1 MRHFRVLSDSGL
13 GYDKASRRR
22 FLGGRRKLASRSAAG
37 FPLPAERKGFDL
49 TPLLLREGFLVR
61 MRRGMP
67 LGLIGFAL
75 VAAVWAAGM
84 GQPSAVLAQTVP
96 PIVAPEPEGGA
107 PGAGTGTQPSAAT
120 GPEVERIAV
129 EGAQR
134 IERETVLSYIGIR
147 PGDRVDAGRVNE
159 ALKTLFGTGLFA
171 DVTMQMTGNTLTIR
185 VVENPI
191 INRIAFEGNQRIE
204 DETLEAETQLRPRL
218 VYTRTRVQNDVERI
232 LEVYRRN
239 GRFAARVEPKVIQL
253 EQNRVDLVFEIA
265 EGPQTGIEKV
275 SFIGNEY
282 FSDSALRG
290 ELVTKES
297 RWYRFFS
304 SADTYDPD
312 KLTFDRELLRRF
324 YLANGFADFRV
335 VSAVAE
341 LTEDQEN
348 FFITFTLE
356 EGPRYTF
363 GEFDV
368 TSRIPDIDPEPLRDA
383 VDLETGDWYDADA
396 VDDTIVALTNA
407 VGDLG
412 YAFVDV
418 RPVVDRDRENREIN
432 ITFDIQEAPRVYVE
446 RIDISGNTRT
456 LDEVIRREFL
466 LVEGDAFNATKLR
479 RSRQRITDLGY
490 FGDVNVT
497 NVPGS
502 DPDKTVVQVAVE
514 EQSTGE
520 LSIGAGFSS
529 TDGALGEIAIRERNL
544 LGRGQDLR
552 LATSLSQRRQTLD
565 FAFTEPY
572 FLDREL
578 SAGFDAFHVLRDQ
591 QDVASYDSAETGLGV
606 RLGFDYNDDWRQSV
620 RYRFALETIEN
631 IDSAANRFI
640 REEEGDEYV
649 SVIGQTLTFD
659 RRNSRI
665 DPTDGYVFDV
675 TTDLAGLGGTVQFG
689 RVTASA
695 AWYIPFTEDIRLI
708 TGAEAGTIV
717 GLGDDVRI
725 SDRFFLGGDNLRG
738 FEFAG
743 AGPRDSASTDA
754 LGGERMANGTV
765 ELVFPLGLPEEFGLS
780 GALFSDVG
788 YLTEVDDTGSTIQDE
803 PSIRAA
809 VGTGISWS
817 SPFGPIRVD
826 FSHAVLKEDFDNEEF
841 FRFNFGTRF

>member
-1 MRHFRVLSDSGL
+1 MHRA
-13 GYDKASRRR
+13 GYV
-22 FLGGRRKLASRSAAG
+22 
-37 FPLPAERKGFDL
+37 PA
-49 TPLLLREGFLVR
+49 V
-61 MRRGMP
+61 
-67 LGLIGFAL
+67 
-75 VAAVWAAGM
+75 
-84 GQPSAVLAQTVP
+84 AVLLALMGFMVGLPTQALSQTVP

-107 PGAGTGTQPSAAT
+107 PSTGAGERAPGTVS
-120 GPEVERIAV
+120 GPVVERIAV

-147 PGDRVDAGRVNE
+147 PGDRVDARAVND

-171 DVTMQMTGNTLTIR
+171 DVTMEMSGNTLNIR

-232 LEVYRRN
+232 LEIYRRN

-265 EGPQTGIEKV
+265 EGPQTGIETI

-297 RWYRFFS
+297 RWYRFLS

-341 LTEDQEN
+341 LTDDREA

-368 TSRIPDIDPEPLRDA
+368 TSRIPDIDPDPLRD
-383 VDLETGDWYDADA
+383 VIELETGDWYDADA
-396 VDDTIVALTNA
+396 VDDTIVAITNA

-418 RPVVDRDRENREIN
+418 RPIVERDRESRIID
-432 ITFDIQEAPRVYVE
+432 ITFEIQEAPRVYVE
-446 RIDISGNTRT
+446 RIDIGGNTRT
-456 LDEVIRREFL
+456 VDEVIRREFL

-479 RSRQRITDLGY
+479 RSRQRISDLGY
-490 FGDVNVT
+490 FANVSVT

-502 DPDKTVVQVAVE
+502 DPDKTVVQVDVE

-520 LSIGAGFSS
+520 LSFGAGFST
-529 TDGALGEIAIRERNL
+529 TDGALGEISIRERNL

-552 LATSLSQRRQTLD
+552 LSTSLSQRRQTID

-578 SAGFDAFHVLRDQ
+578 SAGVDLFRTVRDN
-591 QDVASYDSAETGLGV
+591 QDIASYDSAQTGAGL
-606 RLGFDYNDDWRQSV
+606 RFGFDYNDHWRQSI
-620 RYRFALETIEN
+620 RYRFSLESIEN
-631 IDSAANRFI
+631 VDASANRFI
-640 REEEGDEYV
+640 RQEEGDEYV
-649 SVIGQTLTFD
+649 SLVGQTVTYD

-665 DPTDGYVFDV
+665 DPTDGYVLSLS
-675 TTDLAGLGGTVQFG
+675 TDFAGLGGTVQYA
-689 RVTASA
+689 RTVASGA
-695 AWYIPFTEDIRLI
+695 IYIPITENIRFI
-708 TGAEAGTIV
+708 TGGEAGTIV
-717 GLGDDVRI
+717 GLGDDVRLN
-725 SDRFFLGGDNLRG
+725 DRFLLGGDNLRG

-743 AGPRDSASTDA
+743 AGPRDSASEDS
-754 LGGERMANGTV
+754 LGGERIANGSV
-765 ELVFPLGLPEEFGLS
+765 ELVFPLGLPEEFGVS
-780 GALFSDVG
+780 GAVFSDAG
-788 YLTEVDDTGSTIQDE
+788 YLTEVDDTGTTIQDE
-803 PSIRAA
+803 PSIRAS
-809 VGTGISWS
+809 VGMGINWS
-817 SPFGPIRVD
+817 SPFGPIRID
-826 FSHAVLKEDFDNEEF
+826 LAQAVAKEDFDKEEF